1 MKVTVY
7 VVLEKGFPVY
17 SSEYKEDAVET
28 MNYLMNYLTNNGE
41 NSENFELITEEVN
54 EEDLF

>member
-7 VVLEKGFPVY
+7 VILEKGFPVY
-17 SSEYKEDAVET
+17 SSEYKEDVVET
-28 MNYLMNYLTNNGE
+28 MNYLTNNGE

-54 EEDLF
+54 EEDL

>member
-28 MNYLMNYLTNNGE
+28 MNFLTNNSE

-54 EEDLF
+54 EEDL

>member
-1 MKVTVY
+1 MKTTVY

-28 MNYLMNYLTNNGE
+28 MNYLTNNGE
-41 NSENFELITEEVN
+41 NNENFELITEKIN
-54 EEDLF
+54 KEDL

>member
-1 MKVTVY
+1 MKRTVY

-28 MNYLMNYLTNNGE
+28 MNFLTSNGE
-41 NSENFELITEEVN
+41 SENFELITEKVN
-54 EEDLF
+54 EEDL

>member
-1 MKVTVY
+1 MKSTVY
-7 VVLEKGFPVY
+7 VILEKGFPVY

-28 MNYLMNYLTNNGE
+28 MNFLTSNNK

-54 EEDLF
+54 EEDL